1 MSKYAIITENDESEW
16 EDIKGEGYHYTNTYR
31 NILTPGCQVIYY
43 KGKLRDQRFSES
55 RLSND
60 PHYFGCAEFGKS
72 VEDSSSEKGDLF
84 CEIIKYQEFN
94 YSVPFKVDV
103 KYIENIPDSRKS
115 NFFRFGV
122 RETYKETYDRI
133 LSLTKTKPLKKKPR
147 KLPRLSDELESTR
160 KDGKI
165 KLRYTTYYER
175 NPFNRKKAVEI
186 HGLSCKACQF
196 NFAEKYG
203 DVGAGYV
210 HVHPIKPVSELDEE
224 VLINP
229 STDLTVLCANCNAM
243 IHRKKNQTLTLD
255 ELRKLIK
262 NPD

>member
-1 MSKYAIITENDESEW
+1 MSKYAIIAENDESPW
-16 EDIKGEGYHYTNTYR
+16 EDIKGEVYHYPNTYR
-31 NILTPGCQVIYY
+31 NILTPGCQIVYY

-55 RLSND
+55 RLSD
-60 PHYFGCAEFGKS
+60 EPHYFGCAEIGES
-72 VEDSSSEKGDLF
+72 TDDPSSKKGDLF
-84 CEIIKYQEFN
+84 CKVIKYQEFE
-94 YSVPFKVDV
+94 YAVPFKVNG
-103 KYIENIPDSRKS
+103 KYIENIPESRKS

-122 RETYKETYDRI
+122 RETDKDTYDHI

-160 KDGKI
+160 KEGKK

-203 DVGAGYV
+203 DVGEGYI
-210 HVHPIKPVSELDEE
+210 HVHHVKPVSELDEE
-224 VLINP
+224 AVINP
-229 STDLTVLCANCNAM
+229 STDLTVLCANCHAM
-243 IHRKKNQTLTLD
+243 IHRKRTKH
-255 ELRKLIK
+255 
-262 NPD
+262 